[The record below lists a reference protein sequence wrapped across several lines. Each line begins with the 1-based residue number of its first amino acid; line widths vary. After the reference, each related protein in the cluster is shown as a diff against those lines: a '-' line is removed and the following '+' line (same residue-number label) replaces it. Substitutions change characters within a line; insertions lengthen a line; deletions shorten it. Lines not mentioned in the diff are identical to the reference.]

1 MISEAIQRVAPACG
15 ERACMHEWGLHNGT
29 VGGILNLREILYL
42 KSYHFIGGL
51 TGGVS
56 GRKLTLSHLF
66 QQHCVYLRVCG
77 STGE

>member
-1 MISEAIQRVAPACG
+1 MNGDCITDGRRDSQP
-15 ERACMHEWGLHNGT
+15 ERNSLFT
-29 VGGILNLREILYL
+29 
-42 KSYHFIGGL
+42 SYHFIGGL

>member
-1 MISEAIQRVAPACG
+1 
-15 ERACMHEWGLHNGT
+15 MHEWGLHNGT

-42 KSYHFIGGL
+42 QVIISKVDSR
-51 TGGVS
+51 GGVS